1 MNTNYSFREG
11 KICPR
16 CAKIHKTSVKETRV
30 KSGAV
35 RELPELIRKYGGAR
49 AFVVADVNTYAAGG
63 ERVVKIL
70 EAAGIPASEYV
81 FADRK
86 LEPDEK
92 ALGALLMHYDRS
104 CDVIVAVGSG
114 VINDLCKILAD
125 FTGNT
130 YVVVATAASM
140 DGYASANSSVIRAGL
155 KVTLASKAPDV
166 IVGDTDILNAAPPDM
181 AKAGL
186 GDMIAKYISICEWQL
201 SNLINGEDYCE
212 EVAAYTR
219 SVREA
224 CIAAAD
230 GIAAGDADA
239 IANVFCGLVA
249 AGNSMAFVG
258 GSRPCGGAEHYF
270 SHLWDMRGLEFG
282 TSTSSHGVQTAVG
295 TVYCLKAFEA
305 LRRITPN
312 RERALRY
319 ARDFDFGAWS
329 EMLTKFLGKGAD
341 AMIAL
346 EAREGKYDLDKHRAR
361 LEIIIDKWDGIIK
374 IIDEELPSS
383 AEIERL
389 LESIGAPRSIED
401 IGLEKSILP
410 MTLMATK
417 DIRDKY
423 ILSRLLWDLG
433 ILEEVAE
440 EIAK

>member
-1 MNTNYSFREG
+1 MNTDYSFREG
-11 KICPR
+11 EICPR
-16 CAKIHKTSVKETRV
+16 CAKIHKTSVKETRI

-35 RELPELIRKYGGAR
+35 NDLPELIKKYGGER
-49 AFVVADVNTYAAGG
+49 AFVVADANTYAVGG
-63 ERVVKIL
+63 EKVVDIL
-70 EAAGIPASEYV
+70 EAAGIPTSEYV
-81 FADRK
+81 FPDRK

-92 ALGALLMHYDRS
+92 ALGALIMHYDPS

-166 IVGDTDILNAAPPDM
+166 IVGDTDILNAAPIDM

-186 GDMIAKYISICEWQL
+186 GDMIAKYISICEWRL

-230 GIAAGDADA
+230 GIAARNADA
-239 IANVFCGLVA
+239 VASVFKGLVA
-249 AGNSMAFVG
+249 AGNSMVFVG

-282 TSTSSHGVQTAVG
+282 TNVSSHGAQTAIG

-305 LRRITPN
+305 LRRRIPD

-319 ARDFDFGAWS
+319 ARDFDFGVWS
-329 EMLTKFLGKGAD
+329 ERLTEFLGKGAE

-346 EAREGKYDLDKHRAR
+346 ESREGKYDLDKHRAR
-361 LEIIIDKWDGIIK
+361 LEVIIDKWDEIIK

-389 LESIGAPRSIED
+389 LTSIGAPKSIED
-401 IGLEKSILP
+401 IGMERSILP
-410 MTLMATK
+410 MMLMATK

-423 ILSRLLWDLG
+423 IISRLLWDLG
-433 ILEEVAE
+433 MLEEVAE